1 MAGARCGGG
10 SFNGLVRRRRRR
22 MMADVHEY
30 SSGLLRQRPTN
41 ASASTPTGHSL
52 HERASSNNYAKR
64 RKQRAD
70 RPGPD
75 IRRTFRALLPARP
88 SYPSS
93 GRTSHPWHV
102 GNGCAGSTR
111 RRTPRHAG
119 DASKGH
125 LETPIRQTTT
135 LLLQSCGM
143 HRSRPLEE
151 RQTRRSRVR
160 TPGDRA
166 SRGRLLHRRDDLPPA
181 PTRSLLHRVG
191 QPPRPSCRLHRPPQ
205 RGVGHPAGEH
215 HAGEPGPRDG
225 RPKVRS
231 WSIIGAERTQT
242 GQSAWQARR
251 QL

>member
-1 MAGARCGGG
+1 MADGVTG
-10 SFNGLVRRRRRR
+10 SRSTNPATSAGIGSRRRRGRGTRTDEGLVRSPTY
-22 MMADVHEY
+22 D
-30 SSGLLRQRPTN
+30 GL
-41 ASASTPTGHSL
+41 S
-52 HERASSNNYAKR
+52 ERSC
-64 RKQRAD
+64 QRA
-70 RPGPD
+70 RA
-75 IRRTFRALLPARP
+75 IRALAGHHAHGTLGMGALDQRDEEPRGTPA
-88 SYPSS
+88 
-93 GRTSHPWHV
+93 
-102 GNGCAGSTR
+102 TR
-111 RRTPRHAG
+111 R
-119 DASKGH
+119 SGH

-215 HAGEPGPRDG
+215 HAGEPAPRDG